1 MEIEYKL
8 QVFEGPLDLL
18 LHLIEKNKV
27 DIYDIPIVTITEQY
41 LDYVEQMQE
50 NDMDVM
56 SEFLVMAATLIQIKS
71 KMLLPREETEEEEEE
86 DPRAE
91 LVRRLLEYKM
101 YKYAALEL
109 KDMELDASHSLYK
122 KATIPKE
129 VATFK
134 EEIDPAE
141 LVDGMTLSMLND
153 IYKSIMRKQVDKIDP
168 IRSKFGTIER
178 EEINIEERM
187 IQVRE
192 EVRGLKGINFRTL
205 LDTQPTKMNIIITFM
220 SILELMKIGAI
231 MIRQDST
238 FGEIVIDSLDEIE
251 VEGNTAVM
259 NDFDKQAT
267 VEMAAEKDQDDPD
280 HYEKYDE
287 EYADENTTQETEDE
301 NTENNTSEQL

>member
-41 LDYVEQMQE
+41 LEYVGQMQE

-56 SEFLVMAATLIQIKS
+56 SEFLVMAATLIRIKS
-71 KMLLPREETEEEEEE
+71 KMLLPKDEKEEEEEE
-86 DPRAE
+86 DPRDE

-109 KDMELDASHSLYK
+109 KDMELDASRNLYK
-122 KATIPKE
+122 KASIPME
-129 VATFK
+129 VATYK

-141 LVDGMTLSMLND
+141 LVDGLTLGKLNE
-153 IYKSIMRKQVDKIDP
+153 IFQSIMKKQVDKVDP
-168 IRSKFGTIER
+168 IRSKFGTIEK

-187 IQVRE
+187 IQIRE

-205 LDTQPTKMNIIITFM
+205 LATQPTKMNVIVTFM

-231 MIRQDST
+231 TIRQEET

-251 VEGNTAVM
+251 LQGS
-259 NDFDKQAT
+259 
-267 VEMAAEKDQDDPD
+267 
-280 HYEKYDE
+280 
-287 EYADENTTQETEDE
+287 TE
-301 NTENNTSEQL
+301 Q